1 MVYSNDMMIRM
12 PATMNTYRNSRNSL
26 PVFLLALACVLVSAG
41 FIPAEAQTASEP
53 VMATSGASNGQT
65 VYIPIYSHIFFG
77 DTTAPFDLTGTL
89 SIRNTDMNRSIM
101 VVSAKYFD
109 SDGKLV
115 RDYFPSPVL
124 LGPLASTHCIVPESD
139 RSGGVGASF
148 VVRWRSA
155 SRVSPPLIEAVMI
168 GTRGQ
173 QGISFIS
180 RGQVLSE

>member
-1 MVYSNDMMIRM
+1 MDTNRRGRRSLPLTLIALALLLFSATVM
-12 PATMNTYRNSRNSL
+12 PAK
-26 PVFLLALACVLVSAG
+26 
-41 FIPAEAQTASEP
+41 AQTASEP
-53 VMATSGASNGQT
+53 FTAVTAASKGQT

-77 DTTAPFDLTGTL
+77 DTTVPFDLTGTL
-89 SIRNTDMNRSIM
+89 SIRNTDMSHAIM

-115 RDYFPSPVL
+115 REYLSSPIL

-139 RSGGVGASF
+139 RAGGVGASF

-155 SRVSPPLIEAVMI
+155 VPVAQPILEAVMI
-168 GTRGQ
+168 GTKGQ

-180 RGQVLSE
+180 RGQTLSE